1 MNAARSNTR
10 FLILAAGVA
19 VVCLL
24 SACAS
29 GGRGDDFAAALPEDI
44 PVVEAS
50 NGAIFQSGRDV
61 PLFENAVARR
71 VGDTVTINLQ
81 ESTAA
86 QKSATTTTSKNSKVD
101 MPVPTLAGA
110 GIQLHGN
117 DILNFDIENQ
127 RSFDGSGDSQLSNKL
142 QGFITV
148 TVAKRLSNGNLVVRG
163 QKWIGINQGKEYIR
177 IQGVIRPVDIL
188 PDNSIPSY
196 KVADANIAYG
206 GQGALADANRPGLL
220 SRFFNS
226 RWNPL

>member
-1 MNAARSNTR
+1 MNPAGTRAR
-10 FLILAAGVA
+10 FLMLAAGVA

-24 SACAS
+24 SAC
-29 GGRGDDFAAALPEDI
+29 GGAPRIDDFTATMPEDI
-44 PVVEAS
+44 PVVEAG

-61 PLFENAVARR
+61 QLFENAVARR

-86 QKSATTTTSKNSKVD
+86 QKSASTTTSKSTTVD
-101 MPVPTLAGA
+101 MPSPTLAGA

-117 DILNFDIENQ
+117 DILNFDIQNQ
-127 RSFDGSGDSQLSNKL
+127 RVFDGTGDSQLSNKL

-148 TVAKRLSNGNLVVRG
+148 TVAKRLANGNLVVRG
-163 QKWIGINQGKEYIR
+163 QKWIGINQGNEFIR

-196 KVADANIAYG
+196 KVADASISYG

>member
-1 MNAARSNTR
+1 MNVNR
-10 FLILAAGVA
+10 FMVLVAGVA
-19 VVCLL
+19 VVYLL
-24 SACAS
+24 AGCRAGPRMDYYSAT
-29 GGRGDDFAAALPEDI
+29 LPEDV
-44 PVVEAS
+44 PAQEVG
-50 NGAIFQSGRDV
+50 NGAIFQNGHDI

-86 QKSATTTTSKNSKVD
+86 QKSASTTTSKSSKVD
-101 MPVPTLAGA
+101 MPTPTLAGA
-110 GIQLHGN
+110 GIELNGN
-117 DILNFDIENQ
+117 DILNFDIDNK
-127 RSFDGSGDSQLSNKL
+127 RNFDGSGDSQLSNKL

-148 TVAKRLSNGNLVVRG
+148 TVAKRLANGNLVVRG
-163 QKWIGINQGKEYIR
+163 QKWIGINQGREFIR

-196 KVADANIAYG
+196 KVADANITYG

-226 RWNPL
+226 KWNPL

>member
-1 MNAARSNTR
+1 MNERR

-19 VVCLL
+19 VVYLL
-24 SACAS
+24 AGCAS
-29 GGRGDDFAAALPEDI
+29 RPHPEDFTAAMPEDV
-44 PVVEAS
+44 PVAEAS
-50 NGAIFQSGRDV
+50 NGAIFQTGRDL

-86 QKSATTTTSKNSKVD
+86 QKSATTTTSKNTKVD
-101 MPVPTLAGA
+101 MPSPTLAGA

-117 DILNFDIENQ
+117 DLLNFGIDNK

-142 QGFITV
+142 NGFITV
-148 TVAKRLSNGNLVVRG
+148 MVAKRLSNGNLVVRG
-163 QKWIGINQGKEYIR
+163 QKWIGINQGKEFIR

-196 KVADANIAYG
+196 KVADANISYG

-226 RWNPL
+226 KWNPL

>member
-1 MNAARSNTR
+1 MNHAGSNAR
-10 FLILAAGVA
+10 FLMLAAGVA

-24 SACAS
+24 AGCAA
-29 GGRGDDFAAALPEDI
+29 GPRGDDFTATMPEDI
-44 PVVEAS
+44 PVAEAS
-50 NGAIFQSGRDV
+50 NGAIYQGGRDI

-86 QKSATTTTSKNSKVD
+86 QKSATTTTSKNTKID
-101 MPVPTLAGA
+101 LPTPTLAGA

-148 TVAKRLSNGNLVVRG
+148 TVARRLANGNLVVRG
-163 QKWIGINQGKEYIR
+163 QKWIGINQGREFIR

-226 RWNPL
+226 KWNPL